1 MITYAV
7 KEVEFVCNRTVT
19 QTGLSLLTE
28 KKKKKKSRSP
38 TDQSNGIEI
47 EICVTAS
54 LPHLRNLYVVSIL
67 QQKKNRL
74 KMLHQPLSSVSG
86 SLQAPLCLLN

>member
-28 KKKKKKSRSP
+28 KKKKKK
-38 TDQSNGIEI
+38 Q
-47 EICVTAS
+47 V
-54 LPHLRNLYVVSIL
+54 PHRPE
-67 QQKKNRL
+67 QW
-74 KMLHQPLSSVSG
+74 H
-86 SLQAPLCLLN
+86 